1 MEYLRGTNG
10 HTSYIFF
17 TSYHRDHDAHVHA
30 FQGLLVHILEQ
41 DVQEQNQVLDVQERI
56 LVLAF
61 LEELDVQV
69 CVLVE
74 DTFQERQVL
83 ERGILVEILLELE
96 NLKEVVD
103 SLAFLALERILQ
115 EEENLQVVGSLQ
127 EVV

>member
-1 MEYLRGTNG
+1 MVYLRGTNG

-41 DVQEQNQVLDVQERI
+41 DVQEQNLVPGAQGCI

-69 CVLVE
+69 CVLE
-74 DTFQERQVL
+74 GDTFQERQVL

-115 EEENLQVVGSLQ
+115 VVGSLQ